1 MRELEELIE
10 TLRLLITTCECL
22 LPNNPDPN
30 LNLEL
35 NNDLE
40 LNNNPNPNFN
50 LELNNDLELNNNP
63 NPNFN
68 PDNFSPSGGFENLLI
83 PERRF
88 QDTALF
94 KEMTEGNL
102 VEVIKSR
109 KLAKPGITP
118 GYFSKDIYTE
128 KTFSTLYGFK
138 KI

>member
-1 MRELEELIE
+1 MRELLELIE

-30 LNLEL
+30 L
-35 NNDLE
+35 
-40 LNNNPNPNFN
+40 N

-128 KTFSTLYGFK
+128 KIFSTLYGFK

>member
-1 MRELEELIE
+1 MRELLELIE

-40 LNNNPNPNFN
+40 LNNNPNPNLN
-50 LELNNDLELNNNP
+50 LELNNDL

-128 KTFSTLYGFK
+128 KIFSTLYGFK

>member
-1 MRELEELIE
+1 MRELLELIE

-35 NNDLE
+35 NNDL
-40 LNNNPNPNFN
+40 
-50 LELNNDLELNNNP
+50 

>member
-30 LNLEL
+30 L
-35 NNDLE
+35 
-40 LNNNPNPNFN
+40 N

-138 KI
+138 KL